1 MTIRRKGMILIALVS
16 LAVIPALNAQQAPAP
31 PVPPAPPVSPAPR
44 SPENSA
50 KPISF
55 YRLDFAIREMDGE
68 KALDTRHYSLWLQAG
83 EMERIQ
89 SSSSAPYGIGDK
101 ITAKN
106 NIGVSFL
113 CTVKE
118 TDSSPWLDLQ
128 LQISDFIHPEKA
140 EAGTYPLD
148 RGIDIH
154 SKAPLS
160 LGKSVTVSSVEDPVS
175 RHRFQVDVITTKL
188 K

>member
-16 LAVIPALNAQQAPAP
+16 LAVIPVLNAQQAPAP

-83 EMERIQ
+83 DMERIQ
-89 SSSSAPYGIGDK
+89 SSSEASYGIGDK
-101 ITAKN
+101 KTVKN
-106 NIGVSFL
+106 VGVSFF

-128 LQISDFIHPEKA
+128 LQISDFIPPEKA
-140 EAGTYPLD
+140 EGGTYPVA

-175 RHRFQVDVITTKL
+175 RHRFQVDVTATKL

>member
-89 SSSSAPYGIGDK
+89 SSSSATYGIGDK
-101 ITAKN
+101 KTVKN

-128 LQISDFIHPEKA
+128 LQISDFIPPEKA
-140 EAGTYPLD
+140 EGGTYPVD

-175 RHRFQVDVITTKL
+175 RHRFQVDVIATKL